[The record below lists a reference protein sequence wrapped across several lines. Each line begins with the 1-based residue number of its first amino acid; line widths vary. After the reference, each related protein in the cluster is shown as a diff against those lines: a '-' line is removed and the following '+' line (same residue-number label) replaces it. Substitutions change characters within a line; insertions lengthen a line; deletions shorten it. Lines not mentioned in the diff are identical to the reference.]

1 MHHWTYVNID
11 DLMKI
16 YIKNMVCDRCKMV
29 IKTQLNDLNIFP
41 ESIELGEVNLSE
53 QALGKD
59 QLKKI
64 KAKIEPLG
72 FELLDDKTSQ
82 IIDKIRTVIIEL
94 VHHKEEAIQ
103 LKFSEYLKSHLSND
117 YNYLSNLFSSVEGVT
132 IENYLIQQKIEK
144 AKELLIYNE
153 LNLNEISY
161 QLGYS
166 SVAHLSNQFKKVT
179 GLTPSHFKKLKDS
192 KKRSPLDKL

>member
-1 MHHWTYVNID
+1 
-11 DLMKI
+11 
-16 YIKNMVCDRCKMV
+16 MVCDRCKMV
-29 IKTQLNDLNIFP
+29 IKSQLNDLKIYP
-41 ESIELGEVNLSE
+41 ESIELGEIILSE
-53 QALGKD
+53 SSLDND

-64 KAKIEPLG
+64 RATIEPLG

-82 IIDKIRTVIIEL
+82 IIDKIKTVIIEM

-103 LKFSEYLKSHLSND
+103 IKFSEYLKSHLSND

-153 LNLNEISY
+153 LTLNEISY

-179 GLTPSHFKKLKDS
+179 GLTPSHFKKLKDI